1 MLSETEG
8 VRCQVSGVSPA
19 AGQKNGR
26 SNRTENII
34 VHRRVRSL
42 RPLRAAG
49 YRLYEPEAIGPK
61 AYAPVGERGERK
73 FKIIS
78 AYSAASAVRY
88 FLE

>member
-1 MLSETEG
+1 MFTAEFAVSGLSEL
-8 VRCQVSGVSPA
+8 QA
-19 AGQKNGR
+19 
-26 SNRTENII
+26 I
-34 VHRRVRSL
+34 
-42 RPLRAAG
+42 
-49 YRLYEPEAIGPK
+49 RLYEPEAIGPK